1 MTFPQ
6 NVVKFT
12 YGKGG
17 EDMAKARVKVVSETS
32 TGLNNKVKI
41 NGTTYTNNQAYNKAI
56 KGEVPG
62 YHGVKRSD
70 GTKFIRSNPDS
81 STKNNLD

>member
-1 MTFPQ
+1 M
-6 NVVKFT
+6 VKSN
-12 YGKGG
+12 
-17 EDMAKARVKVVSETS
+17 VKVVSETS
-32 TGLNNKVKI
+32 TGLNNRVSI
-41 NGTTYTNNQAYNKAI
+41 NGRTYTNNQAYQKAI

-81 STKNNLD
+81 SKKNNLG